1 MSDINY
7 EAESELSCLVQ
18 ALENVINAKA
28 QQRKAYDECE
38 SASPGWALSS
48 YNDAVSDAEADFGNK
63 LGMVIDRRIDAK
75 IKDLKA
81 TPSGEIS

>member
-18 ALENVINAKA
+18 ALENVIDAKA
-28 QQRKAYDECE
+28 QQGKAYNECE
-38 SASPGWALSS
+38 SSSPGWALSS
-48 YNDAVSDAEADFGNK
+48 YDDAVSDAVADFGNK
-63 LGMVIDRRIDAK
+63 LGTVIDRRIDAK